1 MTSGAGSLVLRL
13 LVVMVAG
20 WFRQSEQLIL
30 AYLREENRVLR
41 EQLAAAP
48 RRVRFTDEQR
58 RRLAV
63 RAQPLAAVV
72 LRELGTLVTPQTL
85 LRWYRQ
91 LVATKYDGSRKRA
104 SGRRAHEGRAGEAGA
119 PDGAR

>member
-1 MTSGAGSLVLRL
+1 MKSGDGSLVFRL

-20 WFRQSEQLIL
+20 WFRQSEQLLL

-41 EQLAAAP
+41 EQRAAAP

-63 RAQPLAAVV
+63 RAQPLGAVV
-72 LRELGTLVTPQTL
+72 LRELGTLVTPEIL

-91 LVATKYDGSRKRA
+91 LVATKYDGSRNRA
-104 SGRRAHEGRAGEAGA
+104 SGRRPTKCVFRAS
-119 PDGAR
+119 